1 MTARNKKIMWWSAGA
16 IVVALVLLYLFCP
29 PVHKW
34 GNTLLGRNEKEL
46 PKPDTTKVD
55 EFEYGRPV
63 EEIEVETIDVPRD
76 SMLDSLAKAD
86 SILAAGLV
94 RPLDGPPPTHVP
106 GFGEGPLPP
115 APSTDAVPNTTE
127 EGMQQVT
134 PATVG
139 DLELEPSSI
148 AVVNNRINMCR
159 NKYNKLVDLYEEWAK
174 RPTAEMQ
181 EIGIKRK
188 EELLTDLTMLMK
200 LSQKH
205 NDEEGMEAAADLR
218 REVNKM
224 NF

>member
-139 DLELEPSSI
+139 DLELKPSSI

-181 EIGIKRK
+181 EIGIKLK

>member
-1 MTARNKKIMWWSAGA
+1 MWWSAGA

-139 DLELEPSSI
+139 DLELKPSSI

-181 EIGIKRK
+181 EIGIKLK

>member
-115 APSTDAVPNTTE
+115 APSTDAVPNTTD

-139 DLELEPSSI
+139 DLELKPSSI

-181 EIGIKRK
+181 EIGIKLK